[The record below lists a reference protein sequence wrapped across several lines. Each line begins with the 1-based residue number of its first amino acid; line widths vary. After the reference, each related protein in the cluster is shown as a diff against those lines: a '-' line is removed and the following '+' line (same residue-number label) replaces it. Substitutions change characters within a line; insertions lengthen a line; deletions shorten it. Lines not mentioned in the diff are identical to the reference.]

1 MTGERTRPYTVLY
14 DGHCGV
20 CRRLAKRL
28 AALDRRSVFEMVP
41 SQQPDVPERFPWIPA
56 SAFAETLQLVRNSD
70 KRTWQGAMAVE
81 EILRR
86 LRGGWLV
93 VWVFSVPF
101 GRRLA
106 DRLYR
111 WFADHRHVAGCGER
125 CSVQVPS
132 LTAGE

>member
-1 MTGERTRPYTVLY
+1 MTDERTRPYTVLY

-20 CRRLAKRL
+20 CSRLVKRL

-41 SQQPDVPERFPWIPA
+41 SQQPDVAERFPWIPA
-56 SAFAETLQLVRNSD
+56 SAFAESLQLVRNSD

-81 EILRR
+81 EILKR
-86 LRGGWLV
+86 LRAGWV
-93 VWVFSVPF
+93 VLWVFSVPF

-111 WFADHRHVAGCGER
+111 WLADHRHVAGCGEH